1 MRFHLSVLEKKICE
15 PKAKTFSKKNPQKYD
30 KYQTQFI
37 NDQPNGSSKQPSKIF
52 SLMKWY

>member
-15 PKAKTFSKKNPQKYD
+15 PKAKTFSKKKPQKYD

-52 SLMKWY
+52 SLMK